1 MAGWLEKELDG
12 CYKKESTGCYEKEVA
27 GCYKIGGMR
36 VTEREGELAGW
47 ECSPGGT
54 ACL

>member
-36 VTEREGELAGW
+36 VTEREG
-47 ECSPGGT
+47 
-54 ACL
+54 

>member
-1 MAGWLEKELDG
+1 VAGWLEKELDG

-36 VTEREGELAGW
+36 VTEREG
-47 ECSPGGT
+47 
-54 ACL
+54 

>member
-1 MAGWLEKELDG
+1 MAGWLEKDLDG

-36 VTEREGELAGW
+36 VTEREG
-47 ECSPGGT
+47 
-54 ACL
+54 